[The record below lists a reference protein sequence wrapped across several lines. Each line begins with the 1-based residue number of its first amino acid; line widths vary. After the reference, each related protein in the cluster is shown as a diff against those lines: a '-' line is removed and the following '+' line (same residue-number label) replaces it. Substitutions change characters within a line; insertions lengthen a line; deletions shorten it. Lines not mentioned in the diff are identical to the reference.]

1 MKKLIMLFCLFAC
14 FVANV
19 YAREPYGDY
28 ICRYIVTYN
37 SQTNETEYHQIY
49 NPIKITHMGIRAENT
64 NKGTKTWL
72 ADYRGTNWVTVSGNS
87 EKFHNFYLTKQ
98 YVEFS
103 ISDRKFLYYN
113 GKFYYIIILD
123 GQMQLAEPRY

>member
-1 MKKLIMLFCLFAC
+1 
-14 FVANV
+14 
-19 YAREPYGDY
+19 
-28 ICRYIVTYN
+28 
-37 SQTNETEYHQIY
+37 
-49 NPIKITHMGIRAENT
+49 MGIRVANT

-113 GKFYYIIILD
+113 GKFYYVIIFD
-123 GQMQLAEPRY
+123 GQIQLAEPRY